1 MYENRLSG
9 LRSGDY
15 EMKIGDI
22 VTNGNVKG
30 KLIRFQPK
38 TQDLIIVD
46 KNGQV
51 QTILSAQAKKVE

>member
-1 MYENRLSG
+1 V
-9 LRSGDY
+9 
-15 EMKIGDI
+15 KVGDI

-46 KNGQV
+46 QKGQLY
-51 QTILSAQAKKVE
+51 TLLESQAKKVG

>member
-1 MYENRLSG
+1 
-9 LRSGDY
+9 
-15 EMKIGDI
+15 MKIGDI

-46 KNGQV
+46 QKGQLHTLLES
-51 QTILSAQAKKVE
+51 QSKKID

>member
-1 MYENRLSG
+1 L
-9 LRSGDY
+9 
-15 EMKIGDI
+15 KVGDI
-22 VTNGNVKG
+22 VTNGNIKG

-51 QTILSAQAKKVE
+51 QMILSGQAKKVE

>member
-1 MYENRLSG
+1 
-9 LRSGDY
+9 
-15 EMKIGDI
+15 MKIGDI